1 MVQFASRMDLLKGS
15 EIRELLKLTAQ
26 PDILSFA
33 GGMPA
38 PELFPVEQ
46 MMQAS
51 EAVLKEH
58 GREALQYSTTEGFP
72 RLREQIAERMLAKN
86 NIHTDKDHILVTSGS
101 QQGLDFSARVFLNPG
116 DVVLLESPSYLGAVN
131 AFKACEPKF
140 IEVPTDDGGMIMDEL
155 EKILATTERVKM
167 IYVIPDF
174 QNPTGR
180 TWDLDRRHKFMEII
194 NRYEI
199 PVIEDNPYGE
209 LRFEG
214 EYMPALKSLDTKG
227 LVIYLGTFSKILA
240 PGYRLGWVCAE
251 DEILAKYNFMEQA
264 ASLQASTIGQM
275 ETSKWID
282 MFDLDAHV
290 NTIRECYRKRRAVML
305 ETLAKELPEPCTFTR
320 PDGGLFAWVV
330 LPEFMDIVNKYEIP
344 VVEDNP
350 YGELRF
356 EGEYM
361 PALKSLDTK
370 GLVIYLGTFSKIL
383 APGYRLGWV
392 CADDAILAKYNFME
406 QAASLQASTVGQMET
421 SKWIDMFDLDK
432 HVDTIRECY
441 KKRRAVMLETL
452 ATELPEPCTFTRPEG
467 GLFAWVVL
475 PEYMDAKELQMKCLA
490 KKVAFVPGG
499 SFFPNGGHENTL
511 RLNYSCMPED
521 KIIEGI
527 TALCQTIRENLK

>member
-46 MMQAS
+46 MMEAS
-51 EAVLKEH
+51 IAVLKEH

-180 TWDLDRRHKFMEII
+180 TWDLDRRHKFMEIV

-240 PGYRLGWVCAE
+240 PGYRLGWVCA
-251 DEILAKYNFMEQA
+251 DGEILQKYNFLAQA
-264 ASLQASTIGQM
+264 ASLQASTEAQLVV
-275 ETSKWID
+275 SKFID
-282 MFDLDAHV
+282 MFDLDEHV
-290 NTIRECYRKRRAVML
+290 ATIKECYRKRRDVMMATM
-305 ETLAKELPEPCTFTR
+305 EREFPPEAKFTHPNGGLFTWVELPEYINTN
-320 PDGGLFAWVV
+320 
-330 LPEFMDIVNKYEIP
+330 EM
-344 VVEDNP
+344 
-350 YGELRF
+350 
-356 EGEYM
+356 
-361 PALKSLDTK
+361 
-370 GLVIYLGTFSKIL
+370 
-383 APGYRLGWV
+383 
-392 CADDAILAKYNFME
+392 AK
-406 QAASLQASTVGQMET
+406 Q
-421 SKWIDMFDLDK
+421 
-432 HVDTIRECY
+432 
-441 KKRRAVMLETL
+441 
-452 ATELPEPCTFTRPEG
+452 
-467 GLFAWVVL
+467 
-475 PEYMDAKELQMKCLA
+475 CLA
-490 KKVAFVPGG
+490 RNVAYVPGDG
-499 SFFPNGGHENTL
+499 FFPDAGHNNCI
-511 RLNYSCMPED
+511 RLNYSCMPEE
-521 KIIEGI
+521 KIEKGM
-527 TALCQTIRENLK
+527 TILGEVIKANLKK

>member
-131 AFKACEPKF
+131 AFKACEPTF
-140 IEVPTDDGGMIMDEL
+140 IEVPTDDGGMIMEEL

-180 TWDLDRRHKFMEII
+180 TWDLDRRYKFMEIV

-227 LVIYLGTFSKILA
+227 LVVYLGTFSK
-240 PGYRLGWVCAE
+240 
-251 DEILAKYNFMEQA
+251 ILAKYNFMEQA

-330 LPEFMDIVNKYEIP
+330 LPE
-344 VVEDNP
+344 
-350 YGELRF
+350 
-356 EGEYM
+356 
-361 PALKSLDTK
+361 
-370 GLVIYLGTFSKIL
+370 
-383 APGYRLGWV
+383 
-392 CADDAILAKYNFME
+392 
-406 QAASLQASTVGQMET
+406 
-421 SKWIDMFDLDK
+421 
-432 HVDTIRECY
+432 
-441 KKRRAVMLETL
+441 
-452 ATELPEPCTFTRPEG
+452 
-467 GLFAWVVL
+467 
-475 PEYMDAKELQMKCLA
+475 YMDAKDLQMKCLA

-499 SFFPNGGHENTL
+499 SFFPNGGHDNTL
-511 RLNYSCMPED
+511 RLNYSCMPEE
-521 KIIEGI
+521 KIVQGI
-527 TALCQTIRENLK
+527 TALCQTIRENLR